1 MPEKANK
8 TITKIAWQY
17 TEILQEETMEFLRD
31 IAVDYGKVKKATY
44 ERFSGVR
51 SLKKLASV
59 FDIMTE
65 MRRCGLREQLNLP
78 SAYYEVAVKEAVEN
92 IKGSWSGLKNKIRKL
107 ITANEN
113 LSEED
118 RIYLRFVLK
127 NDFVYSAILNGEE
140 CSLPEKVQSLPVDA
154 KRLNN
159 LLRRLTR
166 RYLEKP
172 SVEKTD
178 AFSVPP
184 VGYSYKSGALR
195 LASRVSQKR
204 VALPLRDNRTS
215 RRQICVCLRENYA
228 AIAIPV
234 DVRKRFH
241 ADFQNTIYVH
251 LGYQNM
257 CTLSSG
263 NVYGKG
269 LGNLLEAKT
278 ERLVEKNRERN
289 RLRTAYRKSL
299 SANNRKKAVAIET
312 NNLGL
317 LKYKRQKSRE
327 RAEIE
332 TYINTELNR
341 MLETEKPAQII
352 IIRPV
357 IIGKTP
363 FYSKA
368 ANRKMT
374 ESFRGYIRKRL
385 KQKCALHSVEL
396 VEISAKGTGSVCSQ
410 CGGKGKRLPEGF
422 VCEKCGYRAPI
433 ALNGARN
440 IEIKYRKQWGNEI
453 G

>member
-1 MPEKANK
+1 MLEKASR
-8 TITKIAWQY
+8 TITKIVWQY
-17 TEILQEETMEFLRD
+17 TEILPEETMEFLRD
-31 IAVDYGKVKKATY
+31 VAVDYGKVKKAVY

-92 IKGSWSGLKNKIRKL
+92 IKGSWSGLKNKLRRL

-127 NDFVYSAILNGEE
+127 NDSVYSAILDREE

-154 KRLNN
+154 KRLDN

-166 RYLEKP
+166 KHLEKP
-172 SVEKTD
+172 SVGKAD

-184 VGYSYKSGALR
+184 VGYSYKNGALR

-204 VALPLRDNRTS
+204 VVLPLRDNRTS
-215 RRQICVCLRENYA
+215 RRQIRVCLRENYA
-228 AIAIPV
+228 AIALPV
-234 DVRKRFH
+234 DVQKRWH
-241 ADFQNTIYVH
+241 ADFQNVIYVH

-263 NVYGKG
+263 SVYGEG
-269 LGNLLEAKT
+269 LGRLLEAKT
-278 ERLVEKNRERN
+278 ERLTEKNRERN
-289 RLRTAYRKSL
+289 RLRAAYRKSL
-299 SANNRKKAVAIET
+299 AAGEQKKALAIEA

-317 LKYKRQKSRE
+317 LKYKQQKGRE
-327 RAEIE
+327 RAGIE

-341 MLETEKPAQII
+341 MLREEKPEKIVI
-352 IIRPV
+352 TTPV
-357 IIGKTP
+357 PAYKP
-363 FYSKA
+363 ALYPKA
-368 ANRKMT
+368 ANRKLA
-374 ESFRGYIRKRL
+374 ESFRGYIRSRL
-385 KQKCALHSVEL
+385 SQKCALHSVEL
-396 VEISAKGTGSVCSQ
+396 VEISAKGTGSVCSE
-410 CGGKGKRLPEGF
+410 CGAAGKRLAEGF
-422 VCEKCGYRAPI
+422 VCEACGYKSSI
-433 ALNGARN
+433 ALNGAKN
-440 IEIKYRKQWGNEI
+440 IEQKYKKMRKGQPG
-453 G
+453 

>member
-78 SAYYEVAVKEAVEN
+78 SAYYEVAVKEAIEN
-92 IKGSWSGLKNKIRKL
+92 IKGSWSGLKNKLRKL

-118 RIYLRFVLK
+118 RIYLRFALK
-127 NDFVYSAILNGEE
+127 NDSVYSAILNGEE
-140 CSLPEKVQSLPVDA
+140 YSLPEKVQSLPVDA

-166 RYLEKP
+166 RYLDKP
-172 SVEKTD
+172 SVGKTD

-184 VGYSYKSGALR
+184 VGYSYKNGALR

-204 VALPLRDNRTS
+204 VALPLRDNRTT
-215 RRQICVCLRENYA
+215 RRQIRVCLRENYA

-241 ADFQNTIYVH
+241 ADFQNSIYVH
-251 LGYQNM
+251 LGYQDM
-257 CTLSSG
+257 CTLSNG
-263 NVYGKG
+263 NVYGEG

-299 SANNRKKAVAIET
+299 SANGRKKR
-312 NNLGL
+312 L
-317 LKYKRQKSRE
+317 L
-327 RAEIE
+327 
-332 TYINTELNR
+332 
-341 MLETEKPAQII
+341 
-352 IIRPV
+352 
-357 IIGKTP
+357 
-363 FYSKA
+363 
-368 ANRKMT
+368 
-374 ESFRGYIRKRL
+374 
-385 KQKCALHSVEL
+385 
-396 VEISAKGTGSVCSQ
+396 
-410 CGGKGKRLPEGF
+410 
-422 VCEKCGYRAPI
+422 
-433 ALNGARN
+433 
-440 IEIKYRKQWGNEI
+440 
-453 G
+453 